1 MIKNITV
8 NGVTKTISNAELH
21 VEEENEKEGVLVFNG
36 EVFGENIEQISH
48 IKIGDK
54 FYALN
59 VANFDEKIQAYLDA
73 NYENGNEGAY

>member
-21 VEEENEKEGVLVFNG
+21 VEEENEREGVLVFNG
-36 EVFGENIEQISH
+36 EVFGENIEEISR

-59 VANFDEKIQAYLDA
+59 VANFDKKIQAYLDA